1 MDMVLGSFCIFASMT
16 ESSKNTDLSVQ
27 VVMPASAGKKKLQ
40 QFHDLVLWGE
50 QVNPNF
56 LMKRINNCEL
66 LAFGQLGGQ
75 LAGIAALKNPA
86 AHHKAE
92 VFEMAGVAP
101 QASYYS
107 YELGYCV
114 TAADHQHK
122 GVCRGLIQALLDEY
136 AGSWFYATTKNDHMR
151 NLLLEVGFSK
161 LGNSYNNDAGEMLDL
176 YTYSK

>member
-1 MDMVLGSFCIFASMT
+1 MT
-16 ESSKNTDLSVQ
+16 EANINPDLSVQ
-27 VVMPASAGKKKLQ
+27 VATPSTAGKKKLQ
-40 QFHDLVLWGE
+40 QFYDLVLWGE

-66 LAFGQLGGQ
+66 LAFGQLDGQ

-92 VFEMAGVAP
+92 VFELAGVAP
-101 QASYYS
+101 QAGYYS

-114 TAADHQHK
+114 TAADYQHR
-122 GVCRGLIQALLDEY
+122 GVCRGLIRALLEAY

-151 NLLLEVGFSK
+151 KLLLEAGFTQ
-161 LGNSYNNDAGEMLDL
+161 LGSSYHNEAGEVLDL
-176 YTYSK
+176 FIYDK

>member
-1 MDMVLGSFCIFASMT
+1 MT
-16 ESSKNTDLSVQ
+16 ESNKNIDLSVQ
-27 VVMPASAGKKKLQ
+27 VTTPGSAGKKKLQ

-66 LAFGQLGGQ
+66 LAFGQLQSQ

-92 VFEMAGVAP
+92 VFESAGVFQ
-101 QASYYS
+101 QAGHYS

-114 TAADHQHK
+114 TAQEHQHN
-122 GVCRGLIQALLDEY
+122 GVCRKLVKALLDAY
-136 AGSWFYATTKNDHMR
+136 AGSWFYSTTKNDHMR
-151 NLLLEVGFSK
+151 KLLLESGFSK
-161 LGNSYNNDAGEMLDL
+161 LGNSYKNDTGEVLDL
-176 YTYSK
+176 YIFNT